1 MASPATS
8 RAAARAGGSA
18 GAAGGPGGRAL
29 VGPLGYSFLLL
40 PTAIEVARGT
50 GRGPELPTAFA
61 DALMNLD
68 EYWID
73 PITHGEAE

>member
-1 MASPATS
+1 M
-8 RAAARAGGSA
+8 
-18 GAAGGPGGRAL
+18 

-73 PITHGEAE
+73 RITHGEAE